1 MRLPVQKLIKPNVV
15 GAIDDNNQVPLL
27 LWKYEEPE
35 LQRQSF
41 SFTPTHQLEPARH
54 SISFTPIHQQFEP
67 GRHSISFTPT
77 HQQFEPARHSV
88 SSNDDFVNNLFG
100 VEMST
105 PESAAHYMIHL
116 AFRQTLTNR
125 ELALQQF
132 MSTLM
137 QKKFKV
143 RKKFKGCDASILID
157 SQKGNQSEKD
167 AGANRTVRGYNLI
180 DEVKRILE
188 NVCPLTVSCAD
199 IIALATRDSVV
210 LAGGPSYNVPTGRHD
225 GLVSSIHEVNL
236 PGPESSIKDVL
247 QVFNSKGMTMEEMV
261 ILLGAHTVGFTHCSF
276 IKNRI
281 NNQSFLMDND
291 LRKRLVEF
299 CGVEGIVTSFARNGE
314 SFLERFADAMIKL
327 GKIDVLVGNQGEI
340 RKNCRVFN

>member
-1 MRLPVQKLIKPNVV
+1 
-15 GAIDDNNQVPLL
+15 
-27 LWKYEEPE
+27 
-35 LQRQSF
+35 
-41 SFTPTHQLEPARH
+41 
-54 SISFTPIHQQFEP
+54 
-67 GRHSISFTPT
+67 
-77 HQQFEPARHSV
+77 
-88 SSNDDFVNNLFG
+88 
-100 VEMST
+100 MST
-105 PESAAHYMIHL
+105 TILLIFIFFSVLPFAFGDLRVGFYSSSCPRAELIVHQVVERSFNQDRSITAALLRMHFHDC
-116 AFRQTLTNR
+116 F
-125 ELALQQF
+125 
-132 MSTLM
+132 
-137 QKKFKV
+137 V
-143 RKKFKGCDASILID
+143 RGCDASILID

-180 DEVKRILE
+180 DEIKRILE

-299 CGVEGIVTSFARNGE
+299 CGVEGKDPLVFLDQNTSFVFDNQFYNQILLGRGVLSLDQNLALDSISKGVVTSFARNGE

-327 GKIDVLVGNQGEI
+327 GTIDVLVGNQGEI